1 MLSSGN
7 YTNITVY
14 LDVESAGGC
23 IVSANWGSGQ
33 DYQVTVLKMAGSG
46 ISFASAGT
54 DWTSPEAGRNRF
66 SKSTLANGFKA
77 ENGAFDGSLSKG
89 SGSFRIDHPLPEL
102 TETHAL
108 VHSFIEG
115 PQADLIYRG
124 RVDLVAGRAEVNID
138 TASNMTEGTFE
149 ALCRD
154 VQCFTTNES
163 DWTAVRGSVTG
174 NILTIEAE
182 SNTATSSVS
191 WMAIGERKDKH
202 MYDTEWTDDTG
213 KVIVEPLKNP
223 TTPNETPYPA
233 NVEIFDQ
240 SASEDN
246 PVVHADPTDL

>member
-14 LDVESAGGC
+14 LDVDSAGGC
-23 IVSANWGSGQ
+23 IVSANWGNSQ
-33 DYQVTVLKMAGSG
+33 DYQVTVLKMAGSAV
-46 ISFASAGT
+46 SFASSNT
-54 DWTSPEAGRNRF
+54 DWTSPESGRARY

-89 SGSFRIDHPLPEL
+89 SGSFRIDHPLPTL

-124 RVDLVAGRAEVNID
+124 RVDLVAGHAEVNID
-138 TASNMTEGTFE
+138 TAADMTEGTFE
-149 ALCRD
+149 LLCRD

-191 WMAIGERKDKH
+191 WMVIGERKDKH
-202 MYDTEWTDDTG
+202 MYDTEWTDDSG

-223 TTPNETPYPA
+223 VQTEFPPYPE
-233 NVEIFDQ
+233 NVNT
-240 SASEDN
+240 SEDTN
-246 PVVHADPTDL
+246 GTL